1 MHPQPNFPSQM
12 DLLHTLVLAIAGAE
26 DLHSALDAVVKEVC
40 LYAGWEYGESWVV
53 EPRTGGEKSKLLY
66 FNNWNADLGT
76 AAFGEKRKKAAAN
89 ERDDLFEKAWSL
101 RSNIH
106 AVPLTDEYKS
116 QVVHW
121 AEAEASG
128 LVNIIAVPLIA
139 DESRIVMVAFFSSK
153 MQSNSARAIILLVND
168 GRFLG
173 ELIKHIPGEIYSG
186 DDRADI
192 ERRRGDEA
200 RQAQAI
206 AEEAN
211 KAKSEF
217 LSRMSHELRTPLNS
231 IIGFADLLS
240 MESFDPRQRE
250 NLGYIRQAGHHLLQL
265 VNEVL
270 DITSIETGAISFSLE
285 PVRLMELVN
294 ETIDLVRPQANTH
307 SIRLEV
313 ETASIDIYLKADRQR
328 MKQVLLNLMSN
339 AIKYN
344 VENGSVTLRVQM
356 AATNRVKI
364 EVADTGIGIAPEL
377 IGKLYMP
384 FERLGA
390 ERLGA
395 EGTGLGLALT
405 KRLVEAMN
413 GIIGV
418 ESVAGKGSIFW
429 VEMPTTQMPTISTRD
444 LVTVPISGL
453 DIPGQTATILYVEDN
468 LSNIR
473 LVERILE
480 HRQGI
485 KLLTC
490 MQGRMA
496 LEISRD
502 HQPDIILLDIHLPD
516 MTGQEVL
523 ESIKADPMT
532 KSIPVVI
539 ISADASA
546 GTLERLMEAGANGYL
561 TKPIEVRRFLR
572 MLDDTLKSK

>member
-1 MHPQPNFPSQM
+1 MHPQSNNPSPT
-12 DLLHTLVLAIAGAE
+12 DLLHTLVLAIADAA
-26 DLHSALDAVVKEVC
+26 DLHSAIDSIIKEVC
-40 LYAGWEYGESWVV
+40 LYTGWEYGESWVV
-53 EPRTGGEKSKLLY
+53 EPSSGEEKSKLLY
-66 FNNWNADLGT
+66 FNNWYTEPG
-76 AAFGEKRKKAAAN
+76 AATFGKQRRKSAPD
-89 ERDDLFEKAWSL
+89 EHDEFFEKAWSL

-106 AVPLTDEYKS
+106 AVPLVEEYKML
-116 QVVHW
+116 HW

-128 LVNIIAVPLIA
+128 LVNVIAVPLIS
-139 DESRIVMVAFFSSK
+139 DDRRIVMVAFFSSK
-153 MQSNSARAIILLVND
+153 LQGDDSKAISLLMHD
-168 GRFLG
+168 GSFLG
-173 ELIKHIPGEIYSG
+173 ELITHIRGEANSG
-186 DDRADI
+186 DYRADV

-200 RQAQAI
+200 RQAQAV

-285 PVRLMELVN
+285 PVHLMELIT
-294 ETIDLVRPQANTH
+294 ETIDLVRPQATTH
-307 SIRLEV
+307 SVKLEV
-313 ETASIDIYLKADRQR
+313 ETSQRDIYLKADRQR

-344 VENGSVTLRVQM
+344 VENGSVVLKANVS
-356 AATNRVKI
+356 ATNRVRI
-364 EVADTGIGIAPEL
+364 ETADTGIGIAPEL
-377 IGKLYMP
+377 ISKLYMP
-384 FERLGA
+384 FERLGV

-395 EGTGLGLALT
+395 EGTGLGLALA

-418 ESVAGKGSIFW
+418 ESVPGKGSVFW

-453 DIPGQTATILYVEDN
+453 DIPEQTATILYVEDN

-485 KLLTC
+485 KLISC

-516 MTGQEVL
+516 MTGQAVL
-523 ESIKADPMT
+523 ELIKADPVT
-532 KSIPVVI
+532 RPIPVVI

-546 GTLERLMEAGANGYL
+546 GTLERLMDAGAHGYL

-572 MLDDTLKSK
+572 MLDNTLSSN